1 MKIDE
6 RIEEMQSKLIKIL
19 TETNLEDKEEGIKL
33 LERWGLDTEYATKLL
48 DAFINAES
56 AKDAAKNAWDKT
68 LNSRSGD
75 DVSADIAKSQQREL
89 DTRQRFDS
97 VNSKCAL
104 LIVARTLDA
113 NKINDEVLGKLYEH
127 GIQEEEINNPTLKI
141 TYHYYCVAKE
151 IENEKRADL
160 EKFRTFVSKAKA
172 KVVQREN
179 RIEELENQNEMINKA
194 YINLQ
199 YKHSTRIIAD
209 EKHYQEALSQNKE
222 LKRQINQ
229 LQSRGIFHVIG
240 DKILGRNR
248 IRRLPGK
255 TSELPETLYEN
266 TAEKIGMPE
275 IDKDTLSTAI
285 NHNQEVSD
293 KQAGKKDELQQ

>member
-19 TETNLEDKEEGIKL
+19 TETNLENKEEGIKL
-33 LERWGLDTEYATKLL
+33 LERFGLDTEYATKLL
-48 DAFINAES
+48 EAFRNAES
-56 AKDAAKNAWDKT
+56 AKDAAKDAWNKT

-75 DVSADIAKSQQREL
+75 DVSSDIAKSQQREL
-89 DTRQRFDS
+89 ETRQHFDS
-97 VNSKCAL
+97 INAECAL
-104 LIVARTLDA
+104 LALARTLA
-113 NKINDEVLGKLYEH
+113 PNNINDEILDKLYEQD
-127 GIQEEEINNPTLKI
+127 IQEEQINNTALKVA
-141 TYHYYCVAKE
+141 YHYYCKTRE
-151 IENEKRADL
+151 IEKGRNADL
-160 EKFRTFVSKAKA
+160 EKVRKFVSEAKA
-172 KVVQREN
+172 TVEKLEK
-179 RIEELENQNEMINKA
+179 RIVELEKQNEVINKA

-199 YKHSTRIIAD
+199 YKHSTRIVKD
-209 EKHYQEALSQNKE
+209 EKHYQEALSQNRE
-222 LKRQINQ
+222 LKSQINQ
-229 LQSRGIFHVIG
+229 LQSRGIFHAIG

-248 IRRLPGK
+248 IKRLPGK

>member
-19 TETNLEDKEEGIKL
+19 TETNLENKEEGIKL
-33 LERWGLDTEYATKLL
+33 LERLGLDTEYATELL

-56 AKDAAKNAWDKT
+56 AKDAAKKVWDST
-68 LNSRSGD
+68 LNIRPRD
-75 DVSADIAKSQQREL
+75 DISADIAKSQQREL
-89 DTRQRFDS
+89 ETRQHFDS
-97 VNSKCAL
+97 INAECAL
-104 LIVARTLDA
+104 LAVARALA
-113 NKINDEVLGKLYEH
+113 PNNINNEILGKLYEK
-127 GIQEEEINNPTLKI
+127 GIQEEQIDNPALKI
-141 TYHYYCVAKE
+141 TYHYYCETMEKE
-151 IENEKRADL
+151 NDRNTDL

-172 KVVQREN
+172 KVVQLEN

-209 EKHYQEALSQNKE
+209 EEHYQEALSQNKE

-229 LQSRGIFHVIG
+229 LQSRGIFHAIG
-240 DKILGRNR
+240 DKILGRNK

-285 NHNQEVSD
+285 NNNQEVSD